1 VTGFTRPLTI
11 VLAALGLLVAGC
23 GTASYNRPKLDRL
36 ITSRLDQHRG
46 FDVQSVAC
54 PAHAKLAQ
62 GVVVRCT
69 ATLRGGHVVGLRAT
83 QLDDKGTVH
92 LVANEMFADN
102 VERSVVLNLGERG
115 VRATAVCPE
124 HVPVVLRR
132 TFDCSVRDASGQ
144 HGRVAVTIVDSDGGF
159 RLSFG

>member
-1 VTGFTRPLTI
+1 M
-11 VLAALGLLVAGC
+11 LAALGLVLAGC
-23 GTASYNRPKLDRL
+23 ATATYSRPKLERL

-54 PAHAKLAQ
+54 PAHSKLAQ
-62 GVVVRCT
+62 GIVIRCT

-83 QLDDKGTVH
+83 QLNDKGAVH

-102 VERSVVLNLGERG
+102 VERSVVLALGGRG

-124 HVPVVLRR
+124 HIPVVLGRM
-132 TFDCSVRDASGQ
+132 FDCSVRDASGH
-144 HGRVAVTIVDSDGGF
+144 HGHVAVTIVDSDGGF
-159 RLSFG
+159 RLNFG